1 MQLQDLRVSFFYSK
15 NKKTKKTSANQPHA
29 ILTRL
34 SYIVL
39 KIDINKILLPYDW
52 SVSGSHSD

>member
-15 NKKTKKTSANQPHA
+15 KKKKKNSANQPHA
-29 ILTRL
+29 ILTSL
-34 SYIVL
+34 SYIML
-39 KIDINKILLPYDW
+39 KIDINKILLTYDW